1 VPLGSRREARER
13 ALELLYESEL
23 KEQKTSEVLAEL
35 PVEPARYAMELVV
48 GIEEHQAEI
57 DQVISRHAIDWAL
70 GRMPVVDRALLRIA
84 TFELLHRPDVPTGAV
99 ISEAVELAKAYS
111 TEESASFVNGLL
123 AAVSHEARPA
133 AAAPEEPPA
142 RTAPEAQPG

>member
-35 PVEPARYAMELVV
+35 PVEPARYATELVV

-57 DQVISRHAIDWAL
+57 DQVISRHSIDWAL